1 MSAVWT
7 IGHSTRSVEELVSI
21 LKSHN
26 IEEVVDVRSVPRS
39 RWNPQFNKPELEHAL
54 RNAGIAY
61 RHTKE
66 LGGLRNARKV
76 SPNMG
81 WRNKSFRGFAD
92 YMQTHDFEAAL
103 TRLIDLAR
111 RKRVAIMCAEVVPW
125 KCHRSLIADALTV
138 RGFEVVEIFDEHK
151 SQAHELTKFAV
162 VTSGKITYPPQEVA
176 DAGAAAGDNGE
187 DNALDEGSE
196 RE

>member
-21 LKSHN
+21 LKSYD

-92 YMQTHDFEAAL
+92 YMQTHDFEAGL
-103 TRLIDLAR
+103 TRLIELAQ

-162 VTSGKITYPPQEVA
+162 VTSGKITYPPQEA
-176 DAGAAAGDNGE
+176 PEAGVGDGTDEDVEEFSEGE
-187 DNALDEGSE
+187 
-196 RE
+196 